1 MRILIKKAK
10 IADSSSSFFGQT
22 KDILLNDGMIITM
35 EDNITEEVDKI
46 IEFDGLHVS
55 QGWVDLKAQFCDP
68 GEEHKEDLES
78 GLSAAADG
86 GFTHVSILPS
96 TTPPISGKSQVQ
108 YLYSRAG
115 DNAVAI
121 HPMGTITD
129 ERKGE
134 NLAELY
140 DMYNAGVR
148 TFTDDNRPVSS
159 GIMYRAL
166 LYVQNFGGKVIC
178 LPKDPGLAGNGIV
191 NEGEASTKTGMK
203 ANPMVSEVVQ
213 LERDIRLLEY
223 TNGAMHVTGISSE
236 DGVKLIAEA
245 KKKGLAIT
253 ADVYANHLLFNETAV
268 LGFDSNYKVMPPFRR
283 ESDRK
288 ALWEGLKNGTIDGIA
303 SDHRPHDK
311 EEKDVEFDNASF
323 GNITLQTMYSSLN
336 QHEDCDTQLLIDII
350 SKRNRALVGVDEYP
364 VDLNSEADL
373 TLFIPSLKWKF
384 DKDSV
389 FSKTNNSPFFNQEL
403 TGKAVG
409 ILNKGKLSLK
419 EN

>member
-1 MRILIKKAK
+1 MKILIKQAV

-22 KDILLNDGMIITM
+22 KDILIDDGMIISI
-35 EDNITEEVDKI
+35 EDKIEEKVDKV

-78 GLSAAADG
+78 GLLAAADG

-96 TTPPISGKSQVQ
+96 TTPPVSGKSQVQ

-115 DNAVAI
+115 ENAVAI
-121 HPMGTITD
+121 HPMGTITED
-129 ERKGE
+129 RKGE

-166 LYVQNFGGKVIC
+166 LYVQNFGGKVIS

-203 ANPMVSEVVQ
+203 SNPIVSEIVQ

-223 TNGAMHVTGISSE
+223 TNGSMHVTGISSE
-236 DGVKLIAEA
+236 EGVALVKSA
-245 KKKGLAIT
+245 KAKGLAIT
-253 ADVYANHLLFNETAV
+253 ADVYANHLLFNETSV
-268 LGFDSNYKVMPPFRR
+268 LGFDSNFKVMPPYRK

-288 ALWEGLKNGTIDGIA
+288 ALWAGLKDGTLDGIA

-323 GNITLQTMYSSLN
+323 GNISLQTIFASLN
-336 QHEDCDTQLLIDII
+336 NSEDSDQQLVIDIL
-350 SKRNRALVGVDEYP
+350 SKRNRNLLEIEEFP
-364 VDLNSEADL
+364 IDLNSETDL
-373 TLFIPSLKWKF
+373 TLFVPSYEWKF

-389 FSKTNNSPFFNQEL
+389 FSKTTNSPFFDKML
-403 TGKAVG
+403 TGKAVA
-409 ILNKGKLSLK
+409 IINRGKLILK
-419 EN
+419 ED